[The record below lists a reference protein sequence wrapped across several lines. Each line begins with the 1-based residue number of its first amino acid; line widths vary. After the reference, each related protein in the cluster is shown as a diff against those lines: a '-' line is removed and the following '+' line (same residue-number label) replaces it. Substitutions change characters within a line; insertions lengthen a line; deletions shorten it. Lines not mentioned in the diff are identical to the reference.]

1 MATLEELMKDLNVAR
16 RKHRDAILFGSREDM
31 DDAWATVQMLERMI
45 AERSE
50 RRCGH
55 TRTRSSGIRKHA
67 RTGY

>member
-50 RRCGH
+50 RRCGC
-55 TRTRSSGIRKHA
+55 TMTRSSRAGMRVW
-67 RTGY
+67 TG